1 VAPQDRV
8 YYLVIADVKLN
19 GRRVSIVEDTHDII
33 NERQVIEFVSRTE
46 NVQRVIEVNVEEN
59 FARDISEDIARAL
72 ARSLKVCGSSLKI
85 SSAAMSRGRRCTK
98 WRHSRHVA

>member
-8 YYLVIADVKLN
+8 YYLVITDVKLN
-19 GRRVSIVEDTHDII
+19 GRRVSIVEDTHALF

-46 NVQRVIEVNVEEN
+46 SVQRVIEVNVEEN

-72 ARSLKVCGSSLKI
+72 IRSPVELDEGVREFLEDQLGCDVARQAMHEM
-85 SSAAMSRGRRCTK
+85 AA
-98 WRHSRHVA
+98 

>member
-46 NVQRVIEVNVEEN
+46 SVQRVIEVNVEEN

-72 ARSLKVCGSSLKI
+72 IRSPTELNEEVRDFLEDQPGCDVARQAMHEM
-85 SSAAMSRGRRCTK
+85 AA
-98 WRHSRHVA
+98 